1 VLELELGRELPPPT
15 SRLPIRSPPP
25 PPLPEYEL
33 ALAPRSPLRLL
44 APPAL
49 ARPAELAPLR
59 ACCCPALAWRLEAAS
74 PRAVPP
80 NLLAVALSA

>member
-1 VLELELGRELPPPT
+1 MFGREPPPLT

-25 PPLPEYEL
+25 PPLPLRLYEL

-44 APPAL
+44 APLAL
-49 ARPAELAPLR
+49 ARLAELAPLR
-59 ACCCPALAWRLEAAS
+59 ACCPALAWRLERDS

-80 NLLAVALSA
+80 YLLAVARSA